1 MAKQKFID
9 RLFPV
14 KYNFYKMLSDQAR
27 MNLLGVD
34 ALHKWLTGAADA
46 DEKKLIQSV
55 KDADEIRM
63 DLEKNLIQAF
73 STPFDR
79 GDIYSISVGMDKVI
93 EYAQSTL
100 LSMEAYDVPANN
112 VITRMVENLTKGV
125 AIFAEA
131 IDLLEKAPLDA
142 QMKIAGIRE
151 THSVIEQ
158 LYRDGMADAFKS
170 NDPIDVSKHR
180 EVYHHIKDASAN
192 QEDAVDILHRIVVR
206 LT

>member
-27 MNLLGVD
+27 MNLSGVD
-34 ALHKWLTGAADA
+34 AMHKWLAGASGA
-46 DEKKLIQSV
+46 EEQRLIQSV
-55 KDADEIRM
+55 KDADVIRM

-93 EYAQSTL
+93 EYVQSTL

-112 VITRMVENLTKGV
+112 VITRMVENLRKGV

-131 IDLLEKAPLDA
+131 IELLEREPLEA
-142 QMKIAGIRE
+142 EMKIAGIRE
-151 THSVIEQ
+151 THNVIEQ
-158 LYRDGMADAFKS
+158 LYRDGMTDEFKS
-170 NDPIDVSKHR
+170 NDPIDVAKHR

-192 QEDAVDILHRIVVR
+192 QEDAVNILHRIVVR